1 VKDSPE
7 ALAYIKKLSEEDR
20 PRFTIPYTVLK
31 NKMGSS
37 EKAFKSMMSLKD
49 APTNMQDEVY
59 YDAKAENF
67 MHAQDSPEDK
77 KEFNKEYTELKQ
89 MLGSSAAAYQAMLSD
104 ENSIINRIQRK
115 NMSDTTP
122 VSANAVPSS
131 PSSQDSVTGWIDS
144 QHQPT
149 FAPSQTITKPYTSS
163 QNSGWN
169 ESHQRTSAP
178 SQYTTAQ
185 PNDITTTGDY
195 FRQNNY

>member
-1 VKDSPE
+1 MRN
-7 ALAYIKKLSEEDR
+7 LRIEDR
-20 PRFTIPYTVLK
+20 PGFTIPYTALK

-37 EKAFKSMMSLKD
+37 EKAFKTMMSLKD
-49 APTNMQDEVY
+49 SPTNMQDEVY
-59 YDAKAENF
+59 YEAKAETD
-67 MHAQDSPEDK
+67 MHALSPEDK

-89 MLGSSAAAYQAMLSD
+89 FLGSSAAAYKAMLSD
-104 ENSIINRIQRK
+104 ENSIINRIQQS
-115 NMSDTTP
+115 MHIPDIP
-122 VSANAVPSS
+122 AFMNAPPSS
-131 PSSQDSVTGWIDS
+131 PSIRDSVTGWNES

-149 FAPSQTITKPYTSS
+149 SAPSQTITKPYTSS

-195 FRQNNY
+195 FRQNYS